1 MKNGS
6 IEFASINGLKI
17 ANIYNNSNITFM
29 GIGTIVGS
37 NFEMPSIYGISHF
50 SEHMF
55 FKGTKKRNWKQINE
69 EFASI
74 GASQNAY
81 TSNTEVLYHC
91 TFPTKSIGRAI
102 NLMGDMFFNSLLP
115 AEEVE
120 KERNVI
126 LEEKKM
132 YDDDHTSFFYDAIG
146 EKMFIDEK
154 GHPIIGTTKT
164 IKSIT
169 RNDIVNYLNKNY
181 CYENILFVFCGTTPT
196 KTIVENIKR
205 LLPDDHFSLKHG
217 TKNVKNGALWDNH
230 FLKNINRRK
239 KIKFLLKRSKI
250 TQCQICL
257 PLSGLGANDDFYLA
271 QSILFKCIG
280 GGMYSMLFSRIR
292 EELGLCYSVGAAITN
307 MSYPNCVLPI
317 IYGNTSQSNVD
328 LFILECEKELEKIKT
343 NGLVKNNFECAKT
356 DLLSQIFRK
365 TETSAGMAGAVV
377 KPLLF
382 GKNKTVSD
390 IIKKVEKI
398 TIDDCNVVAKKV
410 LNQQYNW
417 AVMVPK

>member
-1 MKNGS
+1 MKNGH
-6 IEFASINGLKI
+6 IEFSNVNGLRI

-37 NFEMPSIYGISHF
+37 NFETPNIYGVSHF

-146 EKMFIDEK
+146 EKMFVEEK
-154 GHPIIGTTKT
+154 GHPTIGTTKT
-164 IKSIT
+164 IKSIM
-169 RNDIVNYLNKNY
+169 RNDIINYLNKNY
-181 CYENILFVFCGTTPT
+181 CYENVLFVFCGPT
-196 KTIVENIKR
+196 KTDKIIEHIKAI
-205 LLPDDHFSLKHG
+205 LPSKHFSLKHG
-217 TKNVKNGALWDNH
+217 KKNIGDGFLWDNY
-230 FLKNINRRK
+230 FLNNASNK
-239 KIKFLLKRSKI
+239 KIKLLVKRDKI

-257 PLSGLGANDDFYLA
+257 PLSGLGANDDSYFP
-271 QSILFKCIG
+271 QRILFKCIG
-280 GGMYSMLFSRIR
+280 GGMYSILFSRIR
-292 EELGLCYSVGAAITN
+292 EELGLCYSVGSTIIN
-307 MSYPNCVLPI
+307 MSYPNCVLPM
-317 IYGNTSQSNVD
+317 IYGNTSQKNID
-328 LFILECEKELEKIKT
+328 LFIKECEKELENIKK
-343 NGLVKNNFECAKT
+343 NGLVKKNFECAKT
-356 DLLSQIFRK
+356 DFLSQIYRGS
-365 TETSAGMAGAVV
+365 ETSAGMASAVT

-382 GKNKTVSD
+382 GKNKTVND
-390 IIKKVEKI
+390 MIKKIEKT